1 MGPFWN
7 RNHQLAHRNRDCDQ
21 RVHHVEEV
29 AKRTEKEMN
38 KDQTLGIV
46 RHILTFGGG
55 FVVAK
60 GYGDPQLVT
69 ELVGGLVSIIGALWS
84 IRSKR

>member
-1 MGPFWN
+1 
-7 RNHQLAHRNRDCDQ
+7 
-21 RVHHVEEV
+21 
-29 AKRTEKEMN
+29 MN
-38 KDQTLGIV
+38 KEQTLGIV